1 MFEDTETVDKT
12 VEKTPE
18 ATTSEDKTPDL
29 AMLMKRLTDKDAF
42 IEKLLQE
49 RRDDEAKLKA
59 YEDKEKAKEFEEK
72 LVKPEDNTP
81 QGTPLDVEAKVKE
94 LLEQQFQARDQ
105 KAVLKDFESFMIN
118 QYESAAKAKEV
129 FESKAQALGTT
140 PKALEEMVK
149 TNPAVVKALF
159 QPQGQSS
166 QTKTLDQGTV
176 QTSIQNSG
184 QAGEVLAEMKKQL
197 RKNPNIMVTDKTW
210 QKRYDEAYLAAKMQK
225 G

>member
-118 QYESAAKAKEV
+118 QYENAAKAKEV